1 MATWALS
8 LDSESVELDGGL
20 DLAVGPL
27 LGVVRRIDRRWIEVE
42 LSDRELASRVTVSDM
57 VALPTATQFVVGV
70 IEAVTRRL
78 EADPDGEGARA
89 RGDDGSSADG
99 SPADACP
106 IDIRIMPIGAFTA
119 GEAGAPGT
127 FTRGASSYPHIG
139 GDCHLI
145 DGEPLHQFM
154 QILAE
159 EVAPGQRLALG
170 RYVGGSDAVAV
181 ADGNRL
187 FQRHLALLGST
198 GTGKSW
204 AVALMLE
211 RAARLPHSNLI
222 VFDLHG
228 EYTPLTES
236 VGDREP
242 VARGLR
248 IAGPGDLGRASDD
261 LLYLPYWLLKRD
273 ELMTLVLNGND
284 PHGPDQILRFTE
296 HVQTLKQISLVET
309 GEDDVVTRFNVD
321 SPIPYRLDNLIR
333 MLDQDNTER
342 VPQHPSN
349 RVEPGPYNG
358 RLTGFITRLFARAQD
373 PRFGFIFDAP
383 DETLSYEW
391 LTDTAATLLQSGPGQ
406 TGIKVIDL
414 SQVPSSV
421 LPIVVGVLARFV
433 YDVQF
438 WMEPERRVPVSLVCD
453 EAHLYLP
460 AREDRAPIH
469 QAALSAFEAIAKE
482 GRKYGVGLLIVSQR
496 PSDVSRTILSQ
507 CNNFIVM
514 RVANDQDQA
523 MIERLAPETVAGV
536 KGVLPVL
543 DVGEAVVIGDALMLT
558 SRVKFDAPRAKPNSA
573 TQRYWTMWSEQPS
586 SRDAIN
592 AGVEALRNQLRVRSD

>member
-1 MATWALS
+1 MGGDTSTWALS
-8 LDSESVELDGGL
+8 VEDASVELDGVL

-27 LGVVRRIDRRWIEVE
+27 LGVVGRLHRSWIEVE
-42 LSDRELASRVTVSDM
+42 LSDPGLTSRMTVSDL
-57 VALPTATQFVVGV
+57 VALPTATQFVVGI
-70 IEAVTRRL
+70 IEAVIRR
-78 EADPDGEGARA
+78 A
-89 RGDDGSSADG
+89 DDGGDADG
-99 SPADACP
+99 AESP

-139 GDCHLI
+139 GACHLI
-145 DGEPLHQFM
+145 DGQPLHAFM

-159 EVAPGQRLALG
+159 DVASADRLVLG
-170 RYVGGSDAVAV
+170 RYVGGNGAVAV

-198 GTGKSW
+198 GAGKSW

-211 RAARLPHSNLI
+211 RAARLQHANLI

-228 EYTPLTES
+228 EYTPLTKS
-236 VGDREP
+236 VNGREP

-248 IAGPGDLGRASDD
+248 IAGPGDLGHAGDD
-261 LLYLPYWLLKRD
+261 LLYLPYWLLKRE
-273 ELMTLVLNGND
+273 ELMTLVLNGTD
-284 PHGPDQILRFTE
+284 PHGPDQVLRFTE
-296 HVQTLKQISLVET
+296 HVQTLKQISLVDA
-309 GEDDVVTRFNVD
+309 GREDAVTRFTVD

-333 MLDQDNTER
+333 MLEADNTEKI
-342 VPQHPSN
+342 PQHPSN
-349 RVEPGPYNG
+349 RVEPGPYYG
-358 RLTGFITRLFARAQD
+358 RLTGLLTRLLARTQD

-383 DETLSYEW
+383 PETLSYDW
-391 LTDTAATLLQSGPGQ
+391 LTETAAALLESGPGS
-406 TGIKVIDL
+406 TGIKIIDL
-414 SQVPSSV
+414 SEVPSAV

-433 YDVQF
+433 YEVQF
-438 WMEPERRVPVSLVCD
+438 WMQPERRVPIALVCD

-460 AREDRAPIH
+460 AREERAPIH
-469 QAALSAFEAIAKE
+469 QAAVSAFESIAKE
-482 GRKYGVGLLIVSQR
+482 GRKYGVGLLIVTQR

-514 RVANDQDQA
+514 RVANDEDQA

-543 DVGEAVVIGDALMLT
+543 DIGEAVVIGDALMLT
-558 SRVKFDAPRAKPNSA
+558 SRVKFDTPRVKPSSA
-573 TQRYWTMWSEQPS
+573 TQRYWSMWSQTPS
-586 SRDAIN
+586 SSDAIK
-592 AGVEALRNQLRVRSD
+592 AGVEALRNQLRVSS

>member
-1 MATWALS
+1 MTTWALS
-8 LDSESVELDGGL
+8 LESESVELDGTL
-20 DLAVGPL
+20 DLTVGPL
-27 LGVVRRIDRRWIEVE
+27 LGAVRRLDRSWIEVE
-42 LSDRELASRVTVSDM
+42 LSDSEFAPRVTVSDL
-57 VALPTATQFVVGV
+57 VAMPTATQFVVGI
-70 IEAVTRRL
+70 IEAVTRRVD
-78 EADPDGEGARA
+78 EAARA
-89 RGDDGSSADG
+89 VRARRAGDQG
-99 SPADACP
+99 P

-127 FTRGASSYPHIG
+127 FTRGASSYPHV
-139 GDCHLI
+139 GDACHLI
-145 DGEPLHQFM
+145 DGQPLHAFM

-170 RYVGGSDAVAV
+170 RYVGGNGAVAV

-198 GTGKSW
+198 GSGKSW

-211 RAARLPHSNLI
+211 RAARLPHANLI

-236 VGDREP
+236 VNGLEP

-248 IAGPGDLGRASDD
+248 IAGPGDVGQTSEE
-261 LLYLPYWLLKRD
+261 LLYLPYWLLRRD
-273 ELMTLVLNGND
+273 ELMTLVLNDND
-284 PHGPDQILRFTE
+284 PYVPDQILRFTE
-296 HVQTLKQISLVET
+296 HVQTLKQISLIDA
-309 GEDDVVTRFNVD
+309 GHEDAITRFTVD
-321 SPIPYRLDNLIR
+321 SPIPYRLDSLVR
-333 MLDQDNTER
+333 MLEQDNTEKI
-342 VPQHPSN
+342 PQHPSN
-349 RVEPGPYNG
+349 RVELGPYYG
-358 RLTGFITRLFARAQD
+358 KLTGFMARLLARTQD

-383 DETLSYEW
+383 PETLSYEW
-391 LTDTAATLLQSGPGQ
+391 LTDTAATLLQSGPGK
-406 TGIKVIDL
+406 TGIKIIDL
-414 SQVPSSV
+414 SQVPSAA
-421 LPIVVGVLARFV
+421 LPIVIGALARFV

-438 WMEPERRVPVSLVCD
+438 WMQPERRVPISLVCD

-460 AREDRAPIH
+460 AREDRAPVH
-469 QAALSAFEAIAKE
+469 QAALTAFEAIAKE
-482 GRKYGVGLLIVSQR
+482 GRKYGVGLLVVSQR
-496 PSDVSRTILSQ
+496 PSDVSKTILSQ

-523 MIERLAPETVAGV
+523 MIERLAPEMVSGV

-558 SRVKFDAPRAKPNSA
+558 SRIRFDTPRLKPSSA
-573 TQRYWTMWSEQPS
+573 TQRYWSMWTEQPS

-592 AGVEALRNQLRVRSD
+592 AGVEALRNQLRRDSH

>member
-1 MATWALS
+1 MSTWALS
-8 LDSESVELDGGL
+8 LENASVEFDGAL
-20 DLAVGPL
+20 DLGVGPL
-27 LGVVRRIDRRWIEVE
+27 LGVVRRLDRSWIEVE
-42 LSDRELASRVTVSDM
+42 LSAPELVSRMTVSDL

-70 IEAVTRRL
+70 IEGVIRR
-78 EADPDGEGARA
+78 A
-89 RGDDGSSADG
+89 GDDERDADG
-99 SPADACP
+99 AVSP
-106 IDIRIMPIGAFTA
+106 IDIRIMPIGAFTG

-139 GDCHLI
+139 GACHLI
-145 DGEPLHQFM
+145 DGEPLHAFM

-159 EVAPGQRLALG
+159 DVAPEQRLALG
-170 RYVGGSDAVAV
+170 RYVGGNGAVAV

-198 GTGKSW
+198 GAGKSW

-211 RAARLPHSNLI
+211 RAARLQHSNLI

-228 EYTPLTES
+228 EYTPLTQAAN
-236 VGDREP
+236 GREP

-248 IAGPGDLGRASDD
+248 IAGPGDLGHAGDN
-261 LLYLPYWLLKRD
+261 LLYLPYWLLKRE

-284 PHGPDQILRFTE
+284 PDGPDQVLRFTE
-296 HVQTLKQISLVET
+296 HVQTLKQISLVDA
-309 GEDDVVTRFNVD
+309 GREDAVTRFNVD
-321 SPIPYRLDNLIR
+321 SPIPYRLDSLIR
-333 MLDQDNTER
+333 MLEADNTER
-342 VPQHPSN
+342 IPQHPSN
-349 RVEPGPYNG
+349 RVEPGPYYG
-358 RLTGFITRLFARAQD
+358 RLTGFITRLLARTQD

-383 DETLSYEW
+383 PETLSHDW
-391 LTDTAATLLQSGPGQ
+391 LTDTAAALLQSGPGS
-406 TGIKVIDL
+406 TGIKIIDM
-414 SQVPSSV
+414 SEVPSAV
-421 LPIVVGVLARFV
+421 LPIVVGVLARFI

-438 WMEPERRVPVSLVCD
+438 WMQPERRVPIALVCD

-460 AREDRAPIH
+460 GREDRSPIH
-469 QAALSAFEAIAKE
+469 QAAISAFESIAKE
-482 GRKYGVGLLIVSQR
+482 GRKYGVGLLIVTQR

-558 SRVKFDAPRAKPNSA
+558 SRVKFDTPRVKPSSA
-573 TQRYWTMWSEQPS
+573 TQRYWSMWSQTPS
-586 SRDAIN
+586 SHDAIK
-592 AGVEALRNQLRVRSD
+592 ASVDALRNQLRTSS